1 MAGNLHT
8 NYPPSQLELRS
19 YQQLQGSLQL
29 VFFRVLCRPTTMYH
43 QSSLS
48 EFSKTKLS
56 DSGTSIIIDGLIRS
70 FATPFFESKTKQ
82 TWNCT
87 NASILCVAGFQLQ
100 SRQEYRCDW
109 QDLSALQ
116 HIELQEMDSRQWR
129 VHHT

>member
-29 VFFRVLCRPTTMYH
+29 VFSEYFVHQRQCTTNRLYQNSPKGQQQRQVHRHRRVDQILRYTFLREQNQADLELNKRLH
-43 QSSLS
+43 VV
-48 EFSKTKLS
+48 
-56 DSGTSIIIDGLIRS
+56 RS
-70 FATPFFESKTKQ
+70 RE
-82 TWNCT
+82 
-87 NASILCVAGFQLQ
+87 IQLQ

-129 VHHT
+129 VHT